1 MGTRFANTL
10 VVTALVASGCDR
22 PPTTLAPSPTEAPP
36 ATEPVSEPVEPSDVN
51 ADAGTTTLPDAAP
64 PVISLVPP
72 AIADALA
79 KESIFLGLGPVD
91 DDEAFRK
98 LDPDLKY
105 GRCGP
110 AHLRSADGWFCEVS
124 EPKSEKTGHCVF
136 YIAAVTAP
144 GGKLKELGRF
154 AYQARAMDFPEAIY
168 ATLKAAYD
176 EATGSLTLTDGAFP
190 CDRATESE
198 DTSLEFQRVV
208 DRLCAA
214 RGTHQLK
221 GATFQHK
228 DKKPAL
234 VWKGPKRKSAF
245 GP

>member
-1 MGTRFANTL
+1 M
-10 VVTALVASGCDR
+10 ASGCDR
-22 PPTTLAPSPTEAPP
+22 PPATAAPGSVEPPP
-36 ATEPVSEPVEPSDVN
+36 AAEPVSEPANPVVEPSDTN
-51 ADAGTTTLPDAAP
+51 ADAGATALPDAGP
-64 PVISLVPP
+64 PVISLVDP
-72 AIADALA
+72 AIADALD
-79 KESIFLGLGPVD
+79 KESIFQDLLPVD
-91 DDEAFRK
+91 DAEALRK

-110 AHLRSADGWFCEVS
+110 ARLGVADGWFCEVS
-124 EPKSEKTGHCVF
+124 VPKSEKTGHSVF

-168 ATLKAAYD
+168 ATLKASYD
-176 EATGSLTLTDGAFP
+176 DATGTLTLTDGAFP
-190 CDRATESE
+190 CDRATESQ

-214 RGTHQLK
+214 RGRHQLK

-245 GP
+245 SP